1 MPKTGVRRI
10 ATMVKVSSDT
20 FNKMHYLKQP
30 FETHDETLNRILADY
45 PEMQKKI
52 NVLEGIVLERNTK
65 PHG

>member
-1 MPKTGVRRI
+1 
-10 ATMVKVSSDT
+10 MVKVSSDT

-52 NVLEGIVLERNTK
+52 SVLENIVLETNTR